1 MGATRDSVAK
11 MAGVSSATVSRVYN
25 NPGQVS
31 PSLAERVLEAAR
43 ELGYE
48 PNSAAATLRR
58 SGTGTIAFVQFRKE
72 GRPYYWGNM
81 DSFDWFFGRAIKGV
95 QEVLAK
101 SSWQM
106 RFYTVGTQ
114 KELEAVAKRCD
125 GILAYDVDTEAEE
138 ALFSSIPIPYV
149 LAHHLSGSAEIQNC
163 VKTDNRY
170 GGTLQAEYLTE
181 CGVEKPLY
189 ITGYLESVTPHAQRL
204 SGFRELYPDVLVLST
219 TIGKT
224 NAMEGV
230 ARQVQN
236 LIDADAIDGIAAV
249 NDIALFSLL
258 LRIKTDL
265 PKVGYDA
272 SPLFSVYPAPIA
284 SIDIQS
290 GELYRRAAE
299 KLLGL
304 LAGNRSGCTT
314 VLPKLIRSLSQ
325 QEEEFLP

>member
-1 MGATRDSVAK
+1 MGATRNSVANK
-11 MAGVSSATVSRVYN
+11 AGVSSATVSRVYN
-25 NPGQVS
+25 NPGKVS
-31 PSLAERVLEAAR
+31 PSLAKRVLEAAK

-72 GRPYYWGNM
+72 ERPYYWGNL

-106 RFYTVGTQ
+106 RFYTVETQ
-114 KELEAVAKRCD
+114 RELEAIAMRCD
-125 GILAYDVDTEAEE
+125 GILAYDVDTQEEE
-138 ALFSSIPIPYV
+138 ALFSSISIPYV
-149 LAHHLSGSAEIQNC
+149 LAHHLARNTETESC
-163 VKTDNRY
+163 VRTDNRY
-170 GGTLQAEYLTE
+170 GGTLQAQYLRG
-181 CGVEKPLY
+181 CGVLRPLY
-189 ITGYLESVTPHAQRL
+189 ITGYLESVVPHADRL
-204 SGFRELYPDVLVLST
+204 AGFKEYYPDALVLST
-219 TIGKT
+219 EIGET
-224 NAMEGV
+224 CAMESL
-230 ARQVQN
+230 AQRVQE
-236 LIDADAIDGIAAV
+236 LVDTKTIDGIAAV

-272 SPLFSVYPAPIA
+272 SPLFGVYPAPIA

-304 LAGNRSGCTT
+304 LAGNRPDCTT
-314 VLPKLIRSLSQ
+314 VLPKLIRSLLQ
-325 QEEEFLP
+325 